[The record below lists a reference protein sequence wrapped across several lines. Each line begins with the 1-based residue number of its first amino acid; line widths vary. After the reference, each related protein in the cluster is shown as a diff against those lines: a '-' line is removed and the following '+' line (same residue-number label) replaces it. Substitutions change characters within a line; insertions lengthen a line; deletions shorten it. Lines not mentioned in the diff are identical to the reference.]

1 MCNFALY
8 RSFIAQ
14 RKRAIRAQEKIR
26 GFALL
31 TLPFLSGAIINH
43 TFEFA
48 TGLSGVGV
56 NFSAKSNMYSV
67 ARDTV
72 LDRYAR
78 HVELAGG
85 SADAF
90 TPLFCVVSQTPLG
103 ENAKKA
109 LASSAQALGYG
120 AQGCFFVI
128 IAPHGCD
135 ALNAKQLFS
144 LIEGID
150 PLALV
155 AADKDATRALEQA
168 YRVAQE
174 AIYRGQDAK
183 EPHRFQL
190 SPNAYTR
197 ILGRDAVTFSSFEAM
212 LAKPDLKQKA
222 WALLKK
228 LPKRA

>member
-14 RKRAIRAQEKIR
+14 RKRAIQTQEKIR

-31 TLPFLSGAIINH
+31 ALPFLSGAIINH

-90 TPLFCVVSQTPLG
+90 TPLFCVVSKAPLG

-120 AQGCFFVI
+120 AQGCFFVVI
-128 IAPHGCD
+128 TPNDCD
-135 ALNAKQLFS
+135 SLDPKQLFS

-155 AADKDATRALEQA
+155 AADKDAVRALEQA

-183 EPHRFQL
+183 ELHRFQL

>member
-1 MCNFALY
+1 M
-8 RSFIAQ
+8 
-14 RKRAIRAQEKIR
+14 
-26 GFALL
+26 
-31 TLPFLSGAIINH
+31 
-43 TFEFA
+43 
-48 TGLSGVGV
+48 

-67 ARDTV
+67 ARDAV
-72 LDRYAR
+72 LERYAC
-78 HVELAGG
+78 HVEPASG
-85 SADAF
+85 SADTS
-90 TPLFCVVSQTPLG
+90 TPLFCVVSQAPLG

-120 AQGCFFVI
+120 VQGCFFVV
-128 IAPHGCD
+128 IAPNGRD
-135 ALNAKQLFS
+135 ALDAKQLFS

-155 AADKDATRALEQA
+155 AADKDAVRALEQA

-183 EPHRFQL
+183 ELHRFQL
-190 SPNAYTR
+190 SSNAYTR